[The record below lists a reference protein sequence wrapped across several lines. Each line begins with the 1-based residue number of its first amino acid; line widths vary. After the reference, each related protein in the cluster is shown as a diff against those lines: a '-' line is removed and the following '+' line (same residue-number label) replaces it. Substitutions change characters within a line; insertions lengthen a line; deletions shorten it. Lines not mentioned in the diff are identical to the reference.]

1 MKYMEYTFLGLPNG
15 VHVSLTMIVLFRR
28 HILLLCCD
36 CTTTVA
42 GMHKQSLRM
51 LQQTSGIQINIWK
64 SIRVYTYEAF
74 HYAGIKQVKAI

>member
-51 LQQTSGIQINIWK
+51 LQQTSGIQINMEK
-64 SIRVYTYEAF
+64 HLCVY
-74 HYAGIKQVKAI
+74 I